1 MQKHIAMLTP
11 LIAGD
16 PAATDSTAT
25 NATPQT
31 EAQELLDYTQT
42 LITGDE
48 LMFTMDVPAVPAQQ
62 TPIVLAQ
69 SATPAAE
76 STPQFNFILKDC
88 QETESSGGQTI
99 GFNTLSPSA
108 MLYNYFLSQGRTI
121 DSAGIKADLLEEPSH
136 GKLSNFV
143 TGKSYTYDPIPN
155 YVGNDKAVFLAEFDG
170 KRYKIVVEL
179 HVFETVFEN
188 DQGISSCP
196 PPELIKVNRKPVSGA
211 LGADINV
218 GVMDSLTVDAANIT
232 VTFGD
237 LPGGAVGQ
245 TTGGSIT
252 LDNNAAGNGWF
263 IDTTPA
269 DNSEFLPT
277 SNSNEWVAKAGS
289 AAFGKMD
296 MLSVLLH
303 EYGHALGIEH
313 SGDGH
318 DYMGTTL
325 TPGVRRLPSAGELA
339 LMQQLIVEAKN
350 GLAAAPSLTLP
361 QGERGSPDAPTPF
374 PTLPISLGGLA
385 FAGLLRSNRFS
396 ELKGSASQLILTNH
410 ATSPTH

>member
-1 MQKHIAMLTP
+1 MKKSIVVLAGVIGLVTRVVAGNGGLSPIVAVTQSNTWGAMSAHVVNGLPARDALFGTGTQAGGMISDVVIGGTGSQNPYPNMRKVLSGLGINNYNAAGHNSHFHVFLKPPTP
-11 LIAGD
+11 KDLPKNLVAGD

-296 MLSVLLH
+296 M
-303 EYGHALGIEH
+303 
-313 SGDGH
+313 
-318 DYMGTTL
+318 
-325 TPGVRRLPSAGELA
+325 
-339 LMQQLIVEAKN
+339 
-350 GLAAAPSLTLP
+350 
-361 QGERGSPDAPTPF
+361 
-374 PTLPISLGGLA
+374 
-385 FAGLLRSNRFS
+385 
-396 ELKGSASQLILTNH
+396 
-410 ATSPTH
+410 

>member
-1 MQKHIAMLTP
+1 MRLMKKSIVVLAGVIGLVTRVVAGNGGLSPIVAVTQSNTWGAMSAHVVNGLPARDALFGTGTQAGGMISDVVIGGTGSQNPYPNMRKVLSGLGINNYNAAGHNSHFHVFLKPPTP
-11 LIAGD
+11 KDLPKNLVAGD

-296 MLSVLLH
+296 M
-303 EYGHALGIEH
+303 
-313 SGDGH
+313 
-318 DYMGTTL
+318 
-325 TPGVRRLPSAGELA
+325 
-339 LMQQLIVEAKN
+339 
-350 GLAAAPSLTLP
+350 
-361 QGERGSPDAPTPF
+361 
-374 PTLPISLGGLA
+374 
-385 FAGLLRSNRFS
+385 
-396 ELKGSASQLILTNH
+396 
-410 ATSPTH
+410 